1 MLNIVKIRVC
11 KLYVY
16 CAKLFSKIRRDAKF
30 SISVAKIQE
39 ERERERERERE
50 KLTNLT

>member
-11 KLYVY
+11 RLYVY

-30 SISVAKIQE
+30 NISVAKIQE
-39 ERERERERERE
+39 RERERE
-50 KLTNLT
+50 KFNIILVFWY